1 MMRGLPEMKSKKNI
15 ALITG
20 ISLMALLFIIQ
31 IVKPDQST
39 GASDVKH
46 EGTPTVFVHGY
57 RGSLNSFKGMM
68 ERFQTEREWG
78 EKTLICT
85 SEQRVAECESLTKEK
100 VENPLIQVFFEEN
113 DSNFEKTSIEL
124 GNILKLL
131 KSEYGYDKVN
141 IVAHSMGGL
150 VSVNYIQET
159 RQEKEF
165 PKVEKLVTIGSPF
178 QGINKEVFQKRYGEN
193 DHDLIAG
200 SMAIKELYAEKG
212 NFDPHTK
219 VYSIAGKI
227 SEQEDGDGLV
237 SVKSATSMREVVT
250 SDKYREQVIVSKKAT
265 HNGLHENKEV
275 DEEVGNFIW
284 GTSN

>member
-1 MMRGLPEMKSKKNI
+1 MRLKKNI
-15 ALITG
+15 ALIAA
-20 ISLMALLFIIQ
+20 ISLAATVFIIQ
-31 IVKPDQST
+31 TIKPEISN

-57 RGSLNSFKGMM
+57 RGTLNSLEGMM
-68 ERFQTEREWG
+68 ERFQSDYEWG

-85 SEQRVAECESLTKEK
+85 SDKRVAECKALTEEK
-100 VENPLIQVFFEEN
+100 GKNPLIQVYFEDN

-131 KSEYGYDKVN
+131 KEKYGYDKIN

-165 PKVEKLVTIGSPF
+165 PKVEKLVTMGTPF
-178 QGINKEVFQKRYGEN
+178 KGIKREVFEKRYNEKK
-193 DHDLIAG
+193 HDLIAD
-200 SMAIKELYAEKG
+200 SQAIQELYSEKD
-212 NFDPHTK
+212 NFDPNTQ

-227 SEQEDGDGLV
+227 SKKEDGDGLV
-237 SVKSATSMREVVT
+237 SVQSATSLKNVVA
-250 SDKYREQVIVSKKAT
+250 SDHYREQIIVSEKAT

-275 DEEVGNFIW
+275 DEEVGRFLW
-284 GTSN
+284 K

>member
-1 MMRGLPEMKSKKNI
+1 MKLKKNI
-15 ALITG
+15 ALIAA
-20 ISLMALLFIIQ
+20 ISLAAIVFIIQ
-31 IVKPDQST
+31 TIKPEISN
-39 GASDVKH
+39 GASDGKH

-57 RGSLNSFKGMM
+57 RGTLNSFEGMM
-68 ERFQTEREWG
+68 ERFQSDYEWG

-85 SEQRVAECESLTKEK
+85 SDKRVAECKALTDEK
-100 VENPLIQVFFEEN
+100 VKNPLIHVYFEDN

-131 KSEYGYDKVN
+131 KGKYGHDKVN

-165 PKVEKLVTIGSPF
+165 PKVEKLVTIGTPF
-178 QGINKEVFQKRYGEN
+178 KGIKREVFEKRYKEKK
-193 DHDLIAG
+193 HDLIAD
-200 SMAIKELYAEKG
+200 SQAIQELYSEKD
-212 NFDPHTK
+212 NFDPNTQ

-227 SEQEDGDGLV
+227 GKKEDGDGLV
-237 SVKSATSMREVVT
+237 SVHSATSLKNVVA
-250 SDKYREQVIVSKKAT
+250 SDHYREQIIVSKKAT

-275 DEEVGNFIW
+275 DEEVGRFLW
-284 GTSN
+284 K